1 MNTIACTDIA
11 KLRSVPAGT
20 LTALEGDILT
30 LRDRS
35 LARLAELK
43 KNGEPLPV
51 DLTGRIIFFAGPTP
65 GFADGHG
72 SVGPTTSRRMTAYLP
87 LLADL
92 GVVALIGKGPL
103 DKAALDLLAAHRIL
117 YLQAAGGAGA
127 FYGKRITSIK
137 SVAFQELGSE
147 GVFELTVYDF
157 IVMMSLDGRGAA
169 YL

>member
-1 MNTIACTDIA
+1 MNTILCTDITA
-11 KLRSVPAGT
+11 LRSVPAGT

-43 KNGEPLPV
+43 GCGEPLPV
-51 DLTGRIIFFAGPTP
+51 DLAGRIVFFAGPTP

-103 DKAALDLLAAHRIL
+103 DKAALDVLAMRRIL

-127 FYGKRITSIK
+127 FYGSRITSIK
-137 SVAFQELGSE
+137 TAGFDELGPE
-147 GVFELTVYDF
+147 GVFELTVHDF
-157 IVMMSLDGRGAA
+157 IVMMSLDGVGAV

>member
-1 MNTIACTDIA
+1 VNTIACADITA
-11 KLRSVPAGT
+11 LRSVPAGT
-20 LTALEGDILT
+20 LVALEGEVVT

-43 KNGEPLPV
+43 KKGDPLPFE
-51 DLTGRIIFFAGPTP
+51 LAGRIIFFAGPTP
-65 GFADGHG
+65 GVADGHG

-92 GVVALIGKGPL
+92 GVAAVMGKGPL

-137 SVAFQELGSE
+137 TAAYAELGPE
-147 GVFELTVYDF
+147 GIFELTVRDF
-157 IVMMSLDGRGAA
+157 IVMMSLDGKGVVF
-169 YL
+169 L

>member
-1 MNTIACTDIA
+1 MNAIACADIA
-11 KLRSVPAGT
+11 ALQAVPSGT
-20 LTALEGDILT
+20 LTALEGDLIS

-43 KNGEPLPV
+43 KNGEPPPV
-51 DLTGRIIFFAGPTP
+51 DLAGRIVFFAGPTP
-65 GFADGHG
+65 GFSDGHG

-92 GVVALIGKGPL
+92 GVAALIGKGPL
-103 DKAALDLLAAHRIL
+103 DKAALDLLTARGIL

-127 FYGKRITSIK
+127 FYGSRVTSIK
-137 SVAFQELGSE
+137 TTGFDELGPE
-147 GVFELTVYDF
+147 GVFELTVSDF